1 MGNLKIS
8 ELTQATPLQG
18 DEKIVVVQGGVTKQ
32 STVESIVNYVVPTN
46 ITVSSGQTINLQ
58 DATYDHYKVMKR

>member
-18 DEKIVVVQGGVTKQ
+18 DEKIVVVQNGVTKQ
-32 STVESIVNYVVPTN
+32 STIESKWANN
-46 ITVSSGQTINLQ
+46 
-58 DATYDHYKVMKR
+58 